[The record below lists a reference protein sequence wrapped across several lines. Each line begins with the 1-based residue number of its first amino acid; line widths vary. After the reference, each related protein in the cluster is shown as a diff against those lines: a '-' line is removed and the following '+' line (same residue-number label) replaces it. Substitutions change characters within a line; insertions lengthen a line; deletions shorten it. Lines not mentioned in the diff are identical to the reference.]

1 MVPRLRLGSPARRYM
16 RGLTARRGLTT
27 GYGSVHAFGRY
38 QIRQEADVFD
48 TSGTEVVYHVFHDF
62 VLRPRVGFD
71 VNDILVLFRRLVE
84 KILHL
89 LGKLI
94 GGGTERRVPRAQ
106 IDISIAR
113 HVYDHG
119 IFRVGLLHLPGVL
132 PFVEVD
138 VQRLAEHRRDYHENN
153 QQHEHHV
160 HHGCDVD
167 VGYRRRRLLL
177 FHINSSKGAGGG
189 WPALPAT
196 CRRSLLQ
203 LARTSLP
210 VYSRPRLAAF
220 EEVIDQ
226 LRTGVAHLH
235 VKGVDA
241 VGEVV
246 EHPDGRNSDEQTD
259 SGCNQR
265 FRNTLGNSADAGGLV
280 GRNSR
285 ERVDDADNGSEQ
297 ADEGRCGTDGGQGA
311 DAALQLGM
319 HDGFGAIEGALGGLD
334 LLTRNFRTQL
344 MSAKLLQ
351 TGDDN
356 FGQMALVVDIGD
368 FDGLVQLAIAKS
380 ARDGGGELARLLASG
395 AVRQE
400 AVDHHTYRPGRH
412 QEQ

>member
-48 TSGTEVVYHVFHDF
+48 TSGTEVVHHVFHDF

-160 HHGCDVD
+160 HHWCDVD
-167 VGYRRRRLLL
+167 IGHGRRRLLF
-177 FHINSSKGAGGG
+177 FHINSSKEAGGG
-189 WPALPAT
+189 WPLPAT
-196 CRRSLLQ
+196 RRRSLIQ
-203 LARTSLP
+203 LARTRFLP
-210 VYSRPRLAAF
+210 VYSHPRLTAF

-226 LRTGVAHLH
+226 LRAGVAHLH
-235 VKGVDA
+235 IKSVDA
-241 VGEVV
+241 IGEVV
-246 EHPDGRNSDEQTD
+246 EHPHGRDSDEQTD
-259 SGCNQR
+259 SRGNQR
-265 FRNTLGNSADAGGLV
+265 FRNTLRNAGDADVLV
-280 GRNSR
+280 GRNSL
-285 ERVDDADNGSEQ
+285 ERVDDADDGSEQ
-297 ADEGRCGTDGGQGA
+297 PHEGRRGTDSGQGA
-311 DAALQLGM
+311 DAALELGM
-319 HDGFGAIEGALGGLD
+319 HDGFGAIESALGGLD

-344 MSAKLLQ
+344 MSAKL
-351 TGDDN
+351 
-356 FGQMALVVDIGD
+356 
-368 FDGLVQLAIAKS
+368 
-380 ARDGGGELARLLASG
+380 
-395 AVRQE
+395 
-400 AVDHHTYRPGRH
+400 
-412 QEQ
+412 